1 MLMDAAGKTKA
12 VEMVRGKM
20 NDFIC
25 PKISKIRDSIIKNV
39 PLLSKVV

>member
-1 MLMDAAGKTKA
+1 MIRD
-12 VEMVRGKM
+12 KM

-25 PKISKIRDSIIKNV
+25 PKLSEIRDAVIKNV